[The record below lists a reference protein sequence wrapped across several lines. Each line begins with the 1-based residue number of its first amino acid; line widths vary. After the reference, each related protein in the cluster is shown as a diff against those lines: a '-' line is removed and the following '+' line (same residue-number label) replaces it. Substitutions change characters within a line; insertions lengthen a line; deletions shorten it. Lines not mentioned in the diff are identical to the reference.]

1 MFNPLKFGLITVH
14 PSHTAIAIFSE
25 LGRSRLRNLARMTLV
40 HDLSRET
47 TVEESKDVVESDT
60 RKKNP
65 TPAETP
71 VFGFLFFGF
80 VGLLCFNSLIQSM
93 QYLNKVFSSDFS
105 TYASLCYGFANNC
118 GQLLIIFFGPR
129 FPFSSRIYYS
139 AIALSII
146 LIAYPVVAILVTD
159 QVVGI
164 GLGLFLTFGLGFFN
178 AIIQSAGFGLAGI
191 CSAKSMEFFSVG
203 QALSG
208 LLPGPLY
215 MLVQVIF
222 NAFSLSDEGV
232 PDNEWTPLVVACNM
246 TTLAIASLV
255 TFLFV
260 PYYGFFLSKAP
271 MVKLALSNLDDLKNS
286 ELVQHRS
293 KLSIIKDA
301 LPLAMSVWFILYVTF
316 VVFPSHVLVWKSSYG
331 INASL
336 NVILTIYCF
345 QCLDV
350 VGRYMVSFW
359 KLSPR
364 QTKIG
369 SAARALFIPLFF
381 LCTFQVSFFANDITK
396 MVLMALFAAT
406 NGFILT
412 WGMIHGPGQVH
423 KDEADVASYTMSFF
437 LVNGI
442 FFGSLTDLGVGKAI
456 RGSIPQ

>member
-1 MFNPLKFGLITVH
+1 
-14 PSHTAIAIFSE
+14 
-25 LGRSRLRNLARMTLV
+25 MTLV
-40 HDLSRET
+40 QDLSREST
-47 TVEESKDVVESDT
+47 IEESKEVIDPVNSNKHST
-60 RKKNP
+60 R
-65 TPAETP
+65 AHTP

-80 VGLLCFNSLIQSM
+80 VGLLCFNFFIQSM
-93 QYLNKVFSSDFS
+93 QYLNRIFSSDFS
-105 TYASLCYGFANNC
+105 TYANILYGLSNNC

-146 LIAYPVVAILVTD
+146 LIAYPVVAILISD
-159 QVVGI
+159 QYVGM

-191 CSAKSMEFFSVG
+191 CSGKSMEFFSVG

-208 LLPGPLY
+208 LLPWPLY
-215 MLVQVIF
+215 MLVKVIF
-222 NAFSLSDEGV
+222 SAFNLSDESAA
-232 PDNEWTPLVVACNM
+232 DNEWSPLVVACNM
-246 TTLAIASLV
+246 TTLAIASIV

-260 PYYGFFLSKAP
+260 PYYGFFLSKTP
-271 MVKLALSNLDDLKNS
+271 MVKQALANLDDMKHS
-286 ELVQHRS
+286 ELIQHRS
-293 KLSIIKDA
+293 KLSIIKDT
-301 LPLAMSVWFILYVTF
+301 LPLALSVWFILYVTF
-316 VVFPSHVLVWKSSYG
+316 IVFPSHVLVWKSSYG
-331 INASL
+331 IDISL
-336 NVILTIYCF
+336 NISLTIYCY

-350 VGRYMVSFW
+350 VGRYLVSFW

-381 LCTFQVSFFANDITK
+381 LCTFQVSFFSNDITK
-396 MVLMALFAAT
+396 MVLMALFAAS

-442 FFGSLTDLGVGKAI
+442 FFGSLTAFGVDKAI
-456 RGSIPQ
+456 RGSIP

>member
-1 MFNPLKFGLITVH
+1 
-14 PSHTAIAIFSE
+14 
-25 LGRSRLRNLARMTLV
+25 MTLV

-47 TVEESKDVVESDT
+47 TVEESKDVLESESR
-60 RKKNP
+60 RKNSIQAK
-65 TPAETP
+65 TP

-80 VGLLCFNSLIQSM
+80 VGLLCFNFFIQSM
-93 QYLNKVFSSDFS
+93 QYLNKVFSTDFS
-105 TYASLCYGFANNC
+105 TYANILYGLSNNC

-129 FPFSSRIYYS
+129 FPFSSRIFYS

-159 QVVGI
+159 QIVGM
-164 GLGLFLTFGLGFFN
+164 GLGLLLTFGLGFFN

-191 CSAKSMEFFSVG
+191 CSGKSMEFFSVG

-208 LLPGPLY
+208 LLPWPLY
-215 MLVQVIF
+215 MLVKVIF
-222 NAFSLSDEGV
+222 IAFGVTDGGV
-232 PDNEWTPLVVACNM
+232 PDNEWSPLVVACNM
-246 TTLAIASLV
+246 TTLAIASIV

-260 PYYGFFLSKAP
+260 PYYGFFLSKTP
-271 MVKLALSNLDDLKNS
+271 MVKLALSNLDDMKNS

-301 LPLAMSVWFILYVTF
+301 LPLAVSVWFILYVTF
-316 VVFPSHVLVWKSSYG
+316 VVFPSHVLAWKSSYG
-331 INASL
+331 IDASL
-336 NVILTIYCF
+336 NISLTIYCF

-381 LCTFQVSFFANDITK
+381 LCTFEISFFASDITK
-396 MVLMALFAAT
+396 LVLMALFAAT

-442 FFGSLTDLGVGKAI
+442 FFGSLTAFGVDKAI